1 MIISV
6 IFVLLIILGIGLP
19 LALLASPKLN
29 HATAIGI
36 SFPLGIGVF
45 TLLMFVTNLAGVRF
59 SLSNE
64 LLLLFLI
71 LTPLSILQ
79 WPRMKKFF
87 VGSVDAMKNLKLMP
101 VEKVVLGAL
110 AFLIVT
116 SFINTFYWPVHIWDS
131 VVLYDFRG
139 RVFAETGFMKEAF
152 IDGYYYNYPLLTS
165 LAHTIVYL
173 GGGRY
178 PQFLYSIFYLSL
190 GVGFYGFLREF
201 VSRKTGIFFT
211 LVLLLAQPLFY
222 HSLISYTNL
231 PFTVYLS
238 LGAISTYLWDK
249 KKETGYLIL
258 SALLVG
264 LSTWTRSVEPFWL
277 AILLIVF
284 IVSIYRKKVWDFAI
298 FSLIFFP
305 IHEIWKIFQSF
316 LFGNSASTVGEIAGY
331 SKILP
336 FLFDTQ
342 IWMQVISYLYK
353 HVVIPWGAIF
363 VAFVIATISSFL
375 LKRTKELFLIF
386 FITFTLLSIMIV
398 GTIQLSIATDYW
410 YRIGD
415 AAQRL
420 SMLFYPLFTFCITL
434 VMQKFVKMK
443 K

>member
-29 HATAIGI
+29 HAAAIGI
-36 SFPLGIGVF
+36 SFPLGIGIF

-87 VGSVDAMKNLKLMP
+87 VGSVDAIKNLKLMP
-101 VEKVVLGAL
+101 IEKVMLGVL

-165 LAHTIVYL
+165 LAHTIIYL

-211 LVLLLAQPLFY
+211 LVLLFAQPLFY

-238 LGAISTYLWDK
+238 LGAISIYLWDK

-284 IVSIYRKKVWDFAI
+284 IVSIYRKKVWNFVI

-316 LFGNSASTVGEIAGY
+316 LTGNNASTVGEITGY

-342 IWMQVISYLYK
+342 IWIQVISYLYK

-386 FITFTLLSIMIV
+386 FITFILLSIMIV

-420 SMLFYPLFTFCITL
+420 SMLFYPLFTFCIAL
-434 VMQKFVKMK
+434 VIQKFVKMK

>member
-19 LALLASPKLN
+19 LALLIYPKLN
-29 HATAIGI
+29 HATAIGM

-45 TLLMFVTNLAGVRF
+45 TLLMFVTNLVGVRF
-59 SLSNE
+59 GLSNE

-71 LTPLSILQ
+71 SVPLVFLQ
-79 WPRMKKFF
+79 WRRMGKFF
-87 VGSVDAMKNLKLMP
+87 VGSVDAIKNLKLMP
-101 VEKVVLGAL
+101 VEKVMLGAL

-139 RVFAETGFMKEAF
+139 HVFAETGFMKEAF

-190 GVGFYGFLREF
+190 GVGFYGLLREF

-231 PFTVYLS
+231 PFTVYIS
-238 LGAISTYLWDK
+238 LGAISIYLWDK
-249 KKETGYLIL
+249 KKEVGYLIL

-264 LSTWTRSVEPFWL
+264 LSTWTRFNEPFWL
-277 AILLIVF
+277 ATLLVVF
-284 IVSIYRKKVWDFAI
+284 IVSIYRKKVWNFALY
-298 FSLIFFP
+298 SLFFFP
-305 IHEIWKIFQSF
+305 IREVWKGRALRSLQ
-316 LFGNSASTVGEIAGY
+316 N
-331 SKILP
+331 LP
-336 FLFDTQ
+336 TMEVFCL
-342 IWMQVISYLYK
+342 
-353 HVVIPWGAIF
+353 H
-363 VAFVIATISSFL
+363 
-375 LKRTKELFLIF
+375 
-386 FITFTLLSIMIV
+386 
-398 GTIQLSIATDYW
+398 YW
-410 YRIGD
+410 I
-415 AAQRL
+415 
-420 SMLFYPLFTFCITL
+420 
-434 VMQKFVKMK
+434 
-443 K
+443 

>member
-19 LALLASPKLN
+19 LALLIYPKLN
-29 HATAIGI
+29 HATAIGM

-45 TLLMFVTNLAGVRF
+45 TLLMFVTNLVGVRF
-59 SLSNE
+59 GLSNE

-71 LTPLSILQ
+71 SVPLVFLQ
-79 WPRMKKFF
+79 WRRMGKFF
-87 VGSVDAMKNLKLMP
+87 VGSVDAIKNLKLMP
-101 VEKVVLGAL
+101 VEKVMLGAL

-139 RVFAETGFMKEAF
+139 HVFAETGFMKEAF

-190 GVGFYGFLREF
+190 GVGFYGLLREF

-231 PFTVYLS
+231 PFTVYIS
-238 LGAISTYLWDK
+238 LGAISIYLWDK
-249 KKETGYLIL
+249 KKEVGYLIL

-264 LSTWTRSVEPFWL
+264 LSTWTRFNEPFWL
-277 AILLIVF
+277 ATLLVVF
-284 IVSIYRKKVWDFAI
+284 IVSIYRKKVWNFALY
-298 FSLIFFP
+298 SLFFFP
-305 IHEIWKIFQSF
+305 IREVWKIFQNS
-316 LFGNSASTVGEIAGY
+316 LIGNGTTAGNEIVGYTKVLPALLDVNKLGQ
-331 SKILP
+331 IL
-336 FLFDTQ
+336 
-342 IWMQVISYLYK
+342 VYLYK
-353 HVVIPWGAIF
+353 YVVIPWGGIF
-363 VAFVIATISSFL
+363 VAFLLAIIAAFL
-375 LKRTKELFLIF
+375 LKKQKKFFLFF
-386 FITFTLLSIMIV
+386 FIVFVFLGVLVV
-398 GTIQLSIATDYW
+398 GTFGLSLTVDFW

-420 SMLFYPLFTFCITL
+420 SMLFYPLFIYSIAL
-434 VMQKFVKMK
+434 VLQKFDRIKE
-443 K
+443 